1 MSEEDPNAFYY
12 KKENVLGSLN
22 ETNTDC
28 NQINEKVFL
37 FFLKALKH
45 FVLFFGVTD
54 NILENDYLAGTSC
67 AVFKSNH
74 LPALLKTLNFCKQA
88 SSVLFFHI
96 INSLFNKLVCSVQE
110 DTACQ
115 AKK

>member
-28 NQINEKVFL
+28 NQINEKVIL

-45 FVLFFGVTD
+45 FVLFFGVND
-54 NILENDYLAGTSC
+54 NILENDYLAGTSLC
-67 AVFKSNH
+67 CFQIKSFTSFTENVEF
-74 LPALLKTLNFCKQA
+74 L
-88 SSVLFFHI
+88 
-96 INSLFNKLVCSVQE
+96 
-110 DTACQ
+110 
-115 AKK
+115 